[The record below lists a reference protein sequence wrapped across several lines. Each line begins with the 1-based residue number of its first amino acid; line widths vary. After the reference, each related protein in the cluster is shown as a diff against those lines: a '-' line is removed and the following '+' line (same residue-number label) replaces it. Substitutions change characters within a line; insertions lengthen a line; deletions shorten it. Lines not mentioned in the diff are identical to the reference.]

1 MSPMF
6 RQRPKS
12 HKSSQDGY
20 VLLMLLLVMATMAI
34 AMAVAIPS
42 LTFEMRRDREAEL
55 IHRGTQYS
63 RAVRAYFKKFGRYP
77 TKIEDL
83 ESSNNMRFLRKR
95 YKDPLNCTGSLIP
108 GDPSGATAA
117 KCQDFKLLHFGEVQL
132 SMSGIG
138 GSMIPGATAAGAAM
152 NAAGLAQSALGQSA
166 LAQSALGQSSS
177 FGQSSFGQGS
187 SAFGG
192 SSTFGNSGS
201 FGQSSTQTPGDSSQ
215 PGQNGTDNPNGGTE
229 NSGNSQSNQI
239 GSGQI
244 IGAPIV
250 GVASATK
257 DKESTIRE
265 FNHKRKYK
273 DWMFVYDPSQDRGTL
288 ITTPYQQIQVAQQ
301 NLNGSSNSSSGSGQP
316 PAGMQ
321 NNPNLPS
328 SGFGN
333 FGNSNQSSS
342 FGNSSQSNSS
352 PQQQ

>member
-1 MSPMF
+1 MPSTLH
-6 RQRPKS
+6 QRRRPQKR
-12 HKSSQDGY
+12 SQRGY
-20 VLLMLLLVMATMAI
+20 VLLMLLLLMATLAI
-34 AMAVAIPS
+34 AMATAMPA

-77 TKIEDL
+77 TKMEDL
-83 ESSNNMRFLRKR
+83 ESANNMRFLRKR
-95 YKDPLNCTGSLIP
+95 YKDPMNCTGSLIA
-108 GDPSGATAA
+108 GDTSGSGP

-132 SMSGIG
+132 SMGGIG
-138 GSMIPGATAAGAAM
+138 SSMIPGATPAGAAM
-152 NAAGLAQSALGQSA
+152 NAAGLAQSALGQA
-166 LAQSALGQSSS
+166 AIAQSA

-192 SSTFGNSGS
+192 SSSFGGNSSS
-201 FGQSSTQTPGDSSQ
+201 FGQSSSAANQTPGDSSQ
-215 PGQNGTDNPNGGTE
+215 PGQNGTDNENTGTGNGA
-229 NSGNSQSNQI
+229 SPQSSQI
-239 GSGQI
+239 GSGQM

-288 ITTPYQQIQVAQQ
+288 ITTPYQQIQLAQQ
-301 NLNGSSNSSSGSGQP
+301 NLNGSSNSGSGSGQP

-321 NNPNLPS
+321 NNPNLS
-328 SGFGN
+328 NGFGGFGN
-333 FGNSNQSSS
+333 SPQSNS

-352 PQQQ
+352 SQQQQ

>member
-1 MSPMF
+1 
-6 RQRPKS
+6 
-12 HKSSQDGY
+12 
-20 VLLMLLLVMATMAI
+20 MLLLIMATMAI
-34 AMAVAIPS
+34 AMAIAVPAID
-42 LTFEMRRDREAEL
+42 FEMKRDREEEL

-63 RAVRAYFKKFGRYP
+63 RAVRAYFKKNGRYP

-95 YKDPLNCTGSLIP
+95 YKDPLNCTGSLIA
-108 GDPSGATAA
+108 GDSNGAPAV

-138 GSMIPGATAAGAAM
+138 GSMIPGANPMGAAAAAG
-152 NAAGLAQSALGQSA
+152 
-166 LAQSALGQSSS
+166 ALGQSSS
-177 FGQSSFGQGS
+177 FGQSSSSFGQN
-187 SAFGG
+187 SAFGQ
-192 SSTFGNSGS
+192 SS
-201 FGQSSTQTPGDSSQ
+201 FGQSSSFSSGSNTFGQNSSPTGQTQTDPSQAGQNSNGQASTDSSTSSDATA
-215 PGQNGTDNPNGGTE
+215 NGTNP
-229 NSGNSQSNQI
+229 NQI

-257 DKESTIRE
+257 DKDSTIRE
-265 FNHKRKYK
+265 FNHKKKYK

-288 ITTPYQQIQVAQQ
+288 ITTPYQQIQMTQQ
-301 NLNGSSNSSSGSGQP
+301 NLNGSTNTSGSGSGQP

-333 FGNSNQSSS
+333 SNQSSS
-342 FGNSSQSNSS
+342 SSSQ
-352 PQQQ
+352 QQ